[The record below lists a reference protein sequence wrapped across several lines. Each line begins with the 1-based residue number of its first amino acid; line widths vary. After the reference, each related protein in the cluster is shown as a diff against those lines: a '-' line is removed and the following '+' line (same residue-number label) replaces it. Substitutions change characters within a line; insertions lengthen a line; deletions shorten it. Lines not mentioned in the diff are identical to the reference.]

1 MVDIKKIL
9 LVLITLIF
17 LTSIVAGAD
26 ENDCIYYFYG
36 SDCPQ
41 CEQANTQIKELQTKY
56 PSLKIDKI
64 EVYQHFQNA
73 RTLQQYFDAHGIPEK
88 SQGVPAVFLPG
99 SYLIG
104 STPIVNLL
112 EGRIKENIDPTCPA
126 LDPSPWIGVV
136 GDKASHDV
144 LKTLTFVGVTGS
156 AVSDSF
162 NPGMLAVLLILLTM
176 ITIIK
181 DDIVMVK
188 RTSVFIASSFIA
200 YLLMGFGMLSWF
212 AHPTLYMLFYKVIGV
227 VAVVVG
233 VIRIRTFSRTWKV
246 WRANVADK
254 TDRWIVKTKGFLTSP
269 AGMMLLG
276 FGSSLLTSA
285 RLSKVFSILQSLL
298 TEGEFRGA
306 AVPLVLYYAVLLV
319 LPLIVVVAVLHLL
332 RERQRQFA
340 SKHNE
345 NFSSDV
351 KRAKWSRHN
360 QLMFQLVISSAMVLV
375 GLVLL
380 FV

>member
-1 MVDIKKIL
+1 MIDIRKIL
-9 LVLITLIF
+9 LVLVILVSVS
-17 LTSIVAGAD
+17 SIVSAVE

-41 CEQANTQIKELQTKY
+41 CEQANTQIKELQSKY
-56 PSLKIDKI
+56 PSLKIEKL

-88 SQGVPAVFLPG
+88 SQGVPTVLLPG
-99 SYLIG
+99 AYLIG
-104 STPIVNLL
+104 STSIVNLL

-126 LDPSPWIGVV
+126 IDPSPWVGVV

-162 NPGMLAVLLILLTM
+162 NPGMLAVLLILLSM
-176 ITIIK
+176 ITLIK
-181 DDIVMVK
+181 DEVVMIR
-188 RTSVFIASSFIA
+188 RTVLFVMSSFFA
-200 YLLMGFGMLSWF
+200 YLLMGFGMLTWF
-212 AHPTLYMLFYKVIGV
+212 THPTLYMLFYKVIGV
-227 VAVVVG
+227 AAVVVG
-233 VIRIRTFSRTWKV
+233 VIRIRTFAQTWKI
-246 WRANVADK
+246 WRQNVTEK
-254 TDRWIVKTKGFLTSP
+254 TDHWIVKTKGFFTSP
-269 AGMMLLG
+269 AGMIFLG
-276 FGSSLLTSA
+276 FASSLLTSA

-306 AVPLVLYYAVLLV
+306 AVPLVLYYCVLLV

-332 RERQRQFA
+332 RERQRDFTL
-340 SKHNE
+340 KHNE
-345 NFSSDV
+345 DFSSDL
-351 KRAKWSRHN
+351 KRAKWRRHN
-360 QLMFQLVISSAMVLV
+360 QLMFQLVINSAMVFV

>member
-1 MVDIKKIL
+1 MDIKKIV
-9 LVLITLIF
+9 LVLIILVF
-17 LTSIVAGAD
+17 LSSIVAAAD
-26 ENDCIYYFYG
+26 ENDCLYYFYG

-41 CEQANTQIKELQTKY
+41 CEQANAHLKELQSKY
-56 PSLKIDKI
+56 PGLKVEKL

-73 RTLQQYFDAHGIPEK
+73 RTLQKYFNAHGIPEN

-136 GDKASHDV
+136 GDKAPHDV
-144 LKTLTFVGVTGS
+144 LKTLTFAGVTGS

-188 RTSVFIASSFIA
+188 RTALFITSSFIA

-233 VIRIRTFSRTWKV
+233 VIKIRAFSRTWKL
-246 WRANVADK
+246 WRANVTEK
-254 TDRWIVKTKGFLTSP
+254 TDRWIVKTKGFFTSP
-269 AGMMLLG
+269 AGMILLG
-276 FGSSLLTSA
+276 FSSSLLTSA

-306 AVPLVLYYAVLLV
+306 AVPLVLFYSVLLV
-319 LPLIVVVAVLHLL
+319 LPLILVVAVLHLL
-332 RERQRQFA
+332 RERQREFVL
-340 SKHNE
+340 KHNE
-345 NFSSDV
+345 NFSSDL

-375 GLVLL
+375 GLILL